1 MPDFVQLSPCRSEPD
16 EQCSNPSDLLDMKK
30 SCLQLSK
37 SAPINC
43 DIVKYQQNFTKSLI
57 ETVKDNLSSAVLLVQ
72 KIRKVKKK
80 SQDIVDRF
88 DNLYL
93 NFAL

>member
-1 MPDFVQLSPCRSEPD
+1 
-16 EQCSNPSDLLDMKK
+16 MKK

-37 SAPINC
+37 SAQINC

>member
-1 MPDFVQLSPCRSEPD
+1 
-16 EQCSNPSDLLDMKK
+16 MKK

-43 DIVKYQQNFTKSLI
+43 DFVKYQQNFTKSLI